1 MHHSALKQIRE
12 LVRLGQYVLTVHAD
26 EEADEDGLS
35 ILDIE
40 GAILTGAIVERQKD
54 RLTGEWK
61 YVVRGKALDDRDAFV
76 VLKFGLVSRLYILT
90 VYAD

>member
-1 MHHSALKQIRE
+1 MRE
-12 LVRLGQYVLTVHAD
+12 LVRLRRYVMTTHAD

-40 GAILTGAIVERQKD
+40 STILTGAIVERQRD
-54 RLTGEWK
+54 RETREWK
-61 YVVRGKALDDRDAFV
+61 YVVHGQTLDRRDAFV
-76 VLKFGLVSRLYILT
+76 DAKFVLVGRLYVLT